1 MAAFCLAARSAIR
14 RRSRSAAYGVAHRL
28 HTAELDSA
36 LDHRAHVRVTLLLVG
51 VKQLRVATAQHQVEL
66 EREVLGVAD
75 SGAHAL
81 TEKRWHL
88 MSRITGKH
96 DPSDPPRARY
106 QRPEGVGGHAD
117 QFGVFGAQIAGGS
130 VPDALGLTL
139 LVEV

>member
-1 MAAFCLAARSAIR
+1 M
-14 RRSRSAAYGVAHRL
+14 

-81 TEKRWHL
+81 SEKRRHL
-88 MSRITGKH
+88 MSRIAGKH
-96 DPSDPPRARY
+96 DASHPPRARD

-117 QFGVFGAQIAGGS
+117 QVGVFAVQIAGSS
-130 VPDALGLTL
+130 VPDAFALTL
-139 LVEV
+139 LLEV